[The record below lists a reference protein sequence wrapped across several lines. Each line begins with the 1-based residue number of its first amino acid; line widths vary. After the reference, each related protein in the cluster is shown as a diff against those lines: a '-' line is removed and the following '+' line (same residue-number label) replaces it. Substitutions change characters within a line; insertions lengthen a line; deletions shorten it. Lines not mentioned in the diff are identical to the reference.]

1 MKAIDELI
9 SVIVPAYNAEEF
21 IARTLESILRQT
33 HQNIEVLVV
42 DDGSKDSTPDIVEAY
57 AKADPRVRLIQQKN
71 GGVARARN
79 TGIAEARG
87 ELVAPCD
94 ADDLWSPDK
103 LASQLAIFRS
113 SGSDTGLVYCWTAV
127 INQHDMVMNYDSH
140 PSDSGWVFNRMCKG
154 NLIGNGSA
162 CLMSKQAVLDAGGYD
177 ASLRDRSAQGCED
190 FKLYLRISQ
199 RHTFGVMR
207 AYAVGY
213 RHTDGNMSS
222 DIDQMLRSYDIVID
236 EVAAQ
241 YPEKQEEL
249 RNGRAELI
257 DWFRLKAL
265 NNQRWLEFFGLQVR
279 LMRYD
284 FKFAIKSI
292 RWGILRPVYSQLKW
306 AILKYFRTRPLAPG
320 EIVPGEH
327 KFIGPAGS
335 SALHTAGQWPQG
347 GAAISREAITQPIDQ
362 AL

>member
-1 MKAIDELI
+1 MKAIDQLI
-9 SVIVPAYNAEEF
+9 SVIVPAYNAETY

-42 DDGSKDSTPDIVEAY
+42 DDGSKDTTSEIVRAY
-57 AKADPRVRLIQQKN
+57 ADIDARVRLIQQKN

-79 TGIAEARG
+79 TGISQARG
-87 ELVAPCD
+87 ELIAPCD
-94 ADDLWSPDK
+94 ADDLWAPDK
-103 LASQLAIFRS
+103 LARQLEIFRA
-113 SGSDTGLVYCWTAV
+113 SGPEIGLVYCWTAV
-127 INQHDMVMNYDSH
+127 INQDDMVMNYDSH
-140 PSDSGWVFNRMCKG
+140 PSDSGWVFDRMCKG

-162 CLMSKQAVLDAGGYD
+162 CLMLKQAILDAGGYD
-177 ASLRDRSAQGCED
+177 ASLRDRKAQGCED

-199 RHTFGVMR
+199 THSFGVMQ
-207 AYAVGY
+207 AYGVGY

-236 EVAAQ
+236 EVAER
-241 YPEKQEEL
+241 YPEKHLEL
-249 RNGRAELI
+249 RKGRAGLI

-265 NNQRWLEFFGLQVR
+265 NNQRWLEFLSLQLR

-284 FKFAIKSI
+284 FKFSIKSI

-306 AILKYFRTRPLAPG
+306 AALKHFRTRPLAPG

-327 KFIGPAGS
+327 KFIGTPGS
-335 SALHTAGQWPQG
+335 SALHKIGDWPAS
-347 GAAISREAITQPIDQ
+347 GAAISRKAIKQPIDRVT
-362 AL
+362 